1 MDRPAGRAG
10 PGASPRQEPRPQLS
24 VVTSAWQ
31 PLSFQDGKVN
41 GVTESTRIL
50 GYTFL
55 HPSVVPRP
63 HVQSV
68 ALSPQDE
75 FFILGSKGL

>member
-1 MDRPAGRAG
+1 M
-10 PGASPRQEPRPQLS
+10 
-24 VVTSAWQ
+24 SAWQ

-68 ALSPQDE
+68 A
-75 FFILGSKGL
+75 SKLWCNSLTLNPHQMYFLFRTKYQSLETMNLA